1 MENSMT
7 VLSRRLIATVVILVA
22 VTGLS
27 LAAASIIPSPTFP
40 KLDGGSA
47 SYTERST
54 SNWYAR

>member
-1 MENSMT
+1 MT

-27 LAAASIIPSPTFP
+27 LAAASIITSPTFP